1 MEQQLKEL
9 KKQANNKTQSKVLEA
24 ELEIA
29 NNKLK
34 EAEAAVNETPP
45 MLLSLQAEIAGL
57 RKHHRAAIHEVNF
70 IHCERRY
77 FFFLLVFLKGDSHCE
92 DKKNR

>member
-1 MEQQLKEL
+1 MEQQIKEL

-45 MLLSLQAEIAGL
+45 MLLSLQTEIAGL
-57 RKHHRAAIHEVNF
+57 RKHHRIAIHEVNLFFDKF
-70 IHCERRY
+70 IYNFVNGE
-77 FFFLLVFLKGDSHCE
+77 
-92 DKKNR
+92 